1 MKALLTNGMLR
12 LGELAEESEESFTAE
27 YALDPYLADSSYMFI
42 AEKGES
48 IVYLGYFYRWS
59 QVWRLG

>member
-1 MKALLTNGMLR
+1 MLR